1 MVVYN
6 VTCNVALEVE
16 KKWLEWIDK
25 QLNDL
30 SKSENINTTSILKL
44 NLTATTEGLVYVIQY
59 QISDQNTLDH
69 FINNEGKI
77 LKKKIRN
84 KFGEGVLNFSS
95 QLEII
100 KEYP

>member
-44 NLTATTEGLVYVIQY
+44 NSKVVNKVRWT
-59 QISDQNTLDH
+59 
-69 FINNEGKI
+69 
-77 LKKKIRN
+77 LKKKYHLKKLKVGHARHKIN
-84 KFGEGVLNFSS
+84 
-95 QLEII
+95 
-100 KEYP
+100 

>member
-44 NLTATTEGLVYVIQY
+44 NSTATTEGLVYAIQY

-84 KFGEGVLNFSS
+84 KFGEGVLHFCS